1 MHHSK
6 SSAGGTIGVIHV
18 GPYSILFLFVFLSSC
33 VSSDYLILEDG
44 PVECGWNNTSIE
56 FLQEAPNRPFIKV
69 AVVESTKLWW
79 AYASWED
86 LRQGICQEAVTVG
99 ADAIIE
105 VTSAKSRYDATFG
118 FVGTS
123 GDTKQLRGIAIRY
136 KNETPSEN

>member
-1 MHHSK
+1 MHLSNFSDSGK
-6 SSAGGTIGVIHV
+6 IRAIHV
-18 GPYSILFLFVFLSSC
+18 RRYLFLLLLVFLASC

-56 FLQEAPNRPFIKV
+56 FLQEAPKRPFIKV

-79 AYASWED
+79 AYSSWED

-105 VTSAKSRYDATFG
+105 VTSAKARYDATFG

-136 KNETPSEN
+136 KKQTTSEN

>member
-1 MHHSK
+1 MHLSK
-6 SSAGGTIGVIHV
+6 FSDSGKTSAKEVERFL
-18 GPYSILFLFVFLSSC
+18 ILLLFVSLVSC

-44 PVECGWNNTSIE
+44 PVECGWNNTPIE

-86 LRQGICQEAVTVG
+86 LRQGICQEAITVG

-136 KNETPSEN
+136 KKEAPSEN